1 MVYQAVT
8 EVISLFRRNDF
19 PQCHFNFLRI
29 LDSIHKANPVGETNA
44 VCISDNSWFTEYIA
58 HDQIGTF
65 ASYAR
70 EGEKSVKV
78 TWNIVMVFF
87 MQDFHC
93 LLYTSPSPR
102 DTR

>member
-58 HDQIGTF
+58 HDQIGQGG
-65 ASYAR
+65 R
-70 EGEKSVKV
+70 EERQSHMEHCHG
-78 TWNIVMVFF
+78 I
-87 MQDFHC
+87 FHAGFSC
-93 LLYTSPSPR
+93 MR
-102 DTR
+102 